1 MIYGLLL
8 WSLVHLVP
16 SLAPS
21 VKKGWI
27 SMLGE
32 NGYTISFSAIVIFS
46 LVMIVYGWRHSDP
59 VVLYTLP
66 IELKPVS
73 LILMVVVF
81 VLFGAA
87 QYPTRIKTYLRHPQ
101 LTSII
106 VWSIAHLLVNGDSRS
121 IIFVWQYGAV
131 GGTGD
136 YCNK

>member
-1 MIYGLLL
+1 MEIMIFGLLL

-32 NGYTISFSAIVIFS
+32 NGYKISFSAIVIFS

-59 VVLYTLP
+59 VVVYALP
-66 IELKPVS
+66 IELKPVA
-73 LILMVVVF
+73 LIMMVAF

-87 QYPTRIKTYLRHPQ
+87 QYPTRIKTYLSHPQ

-106 VWSIAHLLVNGDSRS
+106 VWSIAH
-121 IIFVWQYGAV
+121 
-131 GGTGD
+131 
-136 YCNK
+136 